1 MLRSPEIDAL
11 RCCSTGAHGTA
22 YQAWIAL
29 GRRGRGRAAAQIP
42 VDEPA
47 KRSPFQ
53 MEFHGPRSPCLMI
66 MPGRHS
72 RPPGPLPSCASAG
85 GWKSRTA
92 SWYSRSQHQF
102 ADSSGRSREPTAKV
116 VERGL
121 DVHQRRRTHRCRPC
135 RETAEPEC
143 ELASALQ
150 VVNKAC
156 TADVPLADGPADRL
170 AIRRTVVTLP
180 LSVAPSAIIGTAQ
193 PCCPY
198 QRHGYRR
205 PQQPA
210 RYAQSNHQP
219 DLSSLGRRSPTGL
232 MNFHVRSSGAA

>member
-1 MLRSPEIDAL
+1 MPDDDHAAIVVLLAHCHRARRPAAGSP
-11 RCCSTGAHGTA
+11 
-22 YQAWIAL
+22 
-29 GRRGRGRAAAQIP
+29 
-42 VDEPA
+42 
-47 KRSPFQ
+47 
-53 MEFHGPRSPCLMI
+53 
-66 MPGRHS
+66 
-72 RPPGPLPSCASAG
+72 
-85 GWKSRTA
+85 RTA

-102 ADSSGRSREPTAKV
+102 ADSSGRTREPTAKV

-121 DVHQRRRTHRCRPC
+121 DRTSDGALIGAVRAARP
-135 RETAEPEC
+135 RSPRC
-143 ELASALQ
+143 ELASALRGQ
-150 VVNKAC
+150 QGVYRGRPA
-156 TADVPLADGPADRL
+156 ADGPADRL
-170 AIRRTVVTLP
+170 AICRTVVTLP

-232 MNFHVRSSGAA
+232 MNFHVRSSGAALSSRAPQCRSCHRTMHKLADREGFPHRNTRAPSFPAT